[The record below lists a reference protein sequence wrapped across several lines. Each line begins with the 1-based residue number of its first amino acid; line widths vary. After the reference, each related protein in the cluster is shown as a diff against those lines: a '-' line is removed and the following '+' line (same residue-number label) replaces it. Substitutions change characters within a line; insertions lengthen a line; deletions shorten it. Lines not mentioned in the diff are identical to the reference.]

1 MFFSHFICMSGCR
14 CKDAGI
20 YARGLADNCLKGVM
34 EGGEEDPLRL
44 MEKAHKQTLAPGAS
58 TACIVQI
65 EHSTSTAR
73 IVRPLNN
80 PPLGSE
86 STPLGP
92 ESTP

>member
-1 MFFSHFICMSGCR
+1 MSGCSAR
-14 CKDAGI
+14 VRKHRWETRTLQWESGLTRASDFEFGEKCKDAGI

-73 IVRPLNN
+73 I
-80 PPLGSE
+80 
-86 STPLGP
+86 
-92 ESTP
+92 